1 MPSLD
6 TSALSIAPSATV
18 SHAATTSPAE
28 WRNALVASNTAPK
41 TFELIKTL
49 VYKPKTAKTA
59 TPVPVIVIAREE
71 TETSSAAIG
80 KFLNLKELRLAS
92 ADLLTEFFALDKD
105 SSMSLYHFPVCP
117 SLHQSQSP
125 PSH

>member
-6 TSALSIAPSATV
+6 STAHSSVTI

-28 WRNALVASNTAPK
+28 WRAALVASDTAPK

-71 TETSSAAIG
+71 TETNSAAIG
-80 KFLNLKELRLAS
+80 KLLNLKELRLAS

-105 SSMSLYHFPVCP
+105 SSMSLSHFLVSPP
-117 SLHQSQSP
+117 LHQSQSP